1 MLIGTGCLGHDLEK
15 TAKLPECLQSV
26 WTEGYGVI
34 GNMPAIELLL

>member
-15 TAKLPECLQSV
+15 TAYLPECLQSV